1 MNSPPPHARP
11 FRLRRLFASEDR
23 GATPEQLEL
32 ERGRL
37 ALTLVQEFERQGTGW
52 FWRTDR
58 DGDVT
63 YLSDKVVAVISDPDS
78 VGGPFARLF
87 RTDEDGH
94 NKRTLAFHLSSRTA
108 FVDLSVKT
116 VGVGEDRWWS
126 ISGRPLHDEH
136 GGFQGFVGH
145 GSDLT
150 EKRRTEAEITRLAL
164 HDGLTGLANRER
176 MKAALDGTLST
187 TGAGYR
193 ANALLLLDLDR
204 FKAVNDT
211 LGHQTGDTLLQQVA
225 QRLIRCI
232 GDTGLVGR
240 LGGDEFQVLLCGEGN
255 RDRIADLSREVIA
268 SLSQPYFIGG
278 SSISIGCSIGVAV
291 APEDGT
297 DADTLVRGADLAL
310 YVAKADGRGLHRFYR
325 PEMLAG
331 AQVRKR
337 LEDDLRLALK
347 SDQLHVAYQPVVS
360 TTTTRIVGFE
370 ALVRWDHPTRGAVS
384 PAEFIPVAE
393 ECGMIEAIGEWV
405 LRSAARDAAAWPT
418 DIRLAV
424 NVSPIQ
430 FANPALPAIITSALA
445 TSGIAPGRLEL
456 EITESVFL
464 TDSAAS
470 DRMFAALKGVG
481 VRLALDDFGT
491 GYSSLGY
498 LRSAPFDKIKIDQG
512 FVRGAAIEGSRN
524 AAIIQ
529 AIVTLATALGME
541 TTAEGV
547 EVQDEIELVR
557 RLGCSHIQGYV
568 YGKPMRQADVLR
580 LVAAE
585 GGHAVAAGFKTSRP
599 ARVRMLRHARLELGS
614 EKLTVRI
621 RNLSTTGAMIDGCDL
636 TAHPAETP
644 LRIEL
649 LDDQLF
655 DGHLRWAKD
664 GRAGVHFAERFSLD
678 RLNGP
683 ARPALRMPG

>member
-1 MNSPPPHARP
+1 MSLPPFHARP
-11 FRLRRLFASEDR
+11 SRLRRLFASEDR
-23 GATPEQLEL
+23 GACPEQLEV

-63 YLSDKVVAVISDPDS
+63 YLSDKVAAVIADPDT

-108 FVDLSVKT
+108 FVDLSVRSM
-116 VGVGEDRWWS
+116 GAGEERWWS
-126 ISGRPLHDEH
+126 VSGRPLHDEH
-136 GGFQGFVGH
+136 GGFQGFAGH

-150 EKRRTEAEITRLAL
+150 EKRRSEAEITRLAL
-164 HDGLTGLANRER
+164 SDGLTGLANRER

-211 LGHQTGDTLLQQVA
+211 LGHQTGDALLQQVA
-225 QRLIRCI
+225 QRLGRSI

-255 RDRIADLSREVIA
+255 RDRLADLSREVIA

-278 SSISIGCSIGVAV
+278 SSIAIGCSIGVAV

-297 DADTLVRGADLAL
+297 DADTLVRNADLAL
-310 YVAKADGRGLHRFYR
+310 YAAKADGRGLHRFYL

-331 AQVRKR
+331 AQGRKR

-360 TTTTRIVGFE
+360 TATTRVVAFE

-405 LRSAARDAAAWPT
+405 LRSAVRDAAAWGP
-418 DIRLAV
+418 DIKLAV

-430 FANPALPAIITSALA
+430 FANPVLPAVVANALA
-445 TSGIAPGRLEL
+445 AGGIAADRLEL

-470 DRMFAALKGVG
+470 DRMFAALKGLG

-568 YGKPMRQADVLR
+568 YGRPMRQAAVLE
-580 LVAAE
+580 LL
-585 GGHAVAAGFKTSRP
+585 GGTERAVATGYRNSRP
-599 ARVRMLRHARLELGS
+599 PRVRMLRRARLEIGG
-614 EKLTVRI
+614 ERVGVRI
-621 RNLSTTGAMIDGCDL
+621 RNLSATGAMIDDIDL
-636 TAHPAETP
+636 SRFPPGA
-644 LRIEL
+644 LVRIEL
-649 LDDQLF
+649 LEDQMF
-655 DGHLRWAKD
+655 AGALRWAEG
-664 GRAGVHFAERFSLD
+664 GRAGVEFADRFDLD
-678 RLNGP
+678 RLNT
-683 ARPALRMPG
+683 ARPALRQSA

>member
-1 MNSPPPHARP
+1 MSSSPQTARP
-11 FRLRRLFASEDR
+11 SRLRRLFASEER
-23 GATPEQLEL
+23 GTTSEQLEL

-37 ALTLVQEFERQGTGW
+37 ALTLVREFEAQGAGW

-58 DGDVT
+58 DGEMT
-63 YLSDKVVAVISDPDS
+63 YLSAKVVAVIADTAGG
-78 VGGPFARLF
+78 GGPFSRLF

-108 FVDLSVKT
+108 FTDLSVT
-116 VGVGEDRWWS
+116 TAGAGEDRWWS
-126 ISGRPLHDEH
+126 VSGRPLFDEF
-136 GGFQGFVGH
+136 GGFHGFAGH

-150 EKRRTEAEITRLAL
+150 EKRRSEAEITKLAL
-164 HDGLTGLANRER
+164 FDGLTGLANRQR
-176 MKAALDGTLST
+176 MKVSLDGTLST
-187 TGAGYR
+187 AGAGYR

-211 LGHQTGDTLLQQVA
+211 LGHQTGDALLQQVA
-225 QRLIRCI
+225 QRLTRSI
-232 GDTGLVGR
+232 GDAGLVGR

-255 RDRIADLSREVIA
+255 RERVADLARDLIGA
-268 SLSQPYFIGG
+268 LSQPYFIGG
-278 SSISIGCSIGVAV
+278 SSISIGCSIGVAI
-291 APEDGT
+291 APEDGS
-297 DADTLVRGADLAL
+297 DADTLVRNADLAL
-310 YVAKADGRGLHRFYR
+310 YAAKADGRGLHRFYR
-325 PEMLAG
+325 PELLAG
-331 AQVRKR
+331 AQGRKR
-337 LEDDLRLALK
+337 LEDDLRLALQ
-347 SDQLHVAYQPVVS
+347 SNQLHVAYQPVVCANS
-360 TTTTRIVGFE
+360 TRIVGFE
-370 ALVRWDHPTRGAVS
+370 ALVRWNHPTRGAVS

-405 LRSAARDAAAWPT
+405 LRSATRDAATWGP

-430 FANPALPAIITSALA
+430 FSNPALPSIVMSALA
-445 TSGIAPGRLEL
+445 GSGVAPGRLEL

-498 LRSAPFDKIKIDQG
+498 LRSAPFDKIKIDQS
-512 FVRGAAIEGSRN
+512 FVRGAAMAGSRN

-557 RLGCSHIQGYV
+557 NLGCSHIQGYV
-568 YGKPMRQADVLR
+568 YGRPMRQDQVLE
-580 LVAAE
+580 LVAAD
-585 GGHAVAAGFKTSRP
+585 GGHASAAGFKISRP
-599 ARVRMLRHARLELGS
+599 PRVRMFRQVRLEIGS
-614 EKLTVRI
+614 GSVTVRI
-621 RNLSTTGAMIDGCDL
+621 RNLSATGAMVDNIDL
-636 TAHPAETP
+636 TGCPIGTP

-649 LDDQLF
+649 VEDQMV
-655 DGHLRWAKD
+655 DGHLRWVGD
-664 GRAGVHFAERFSLD
+664 GRAGIGFVESFNPD
-678 RLNGP
+678 RLS
-683 ARPALRMPG
+683 AIRPGGRG